1 MQYNANQALQ
11 DDEAVPHRL
20 LLVADPQLVDPH
32 TYPGRPWPLSS
43 LTVYYTDLYLRKSFS
58 LLLED
63 LKPDTTFFLG
73 DLFDGGREWST
84 PHGKKRVTYSEDKR
98 WRRYG
103 RKFWLK
109 EYYRFSRIFIDP
121 WIHSQPSR
129 RLSRQERKLITSLP
143 GNHDLGFGNG
153 IRLPVRQRFNAYFGD
168 GNRIDIIG
176 NHSVVS
182 LDTVSLSA
190 REQANADAQHPAASD
205 EKAMHTI
212 WQPTQ
217 DFLAEARTLKARA
230 TKREL
235 DCMFGKQ
242 ENDLHLH
249 NVQDIVDSRAHAETI
264 LNRGDTL
271 QLPTIVLSHVPLYRD
286 QGTPCGPLRE
296 RYPPSQGARQGSDG
310 KVKDDANAIRVA
322 GGFQYQNVLMPAISD
337 QIVEDVGNVEH
348 VFSGDDHDYCDVLH
362 RGYTSRSG
370 GVREITVKSMS
381 WAMGVRK
388 PGVLLVSLWNPV
400 DDQGVTIKNSK
411 TSGQSKAGKQANGTI
426 QTQLCLLPDQLSIFL
441 KYAWLLLAT
450 LFVSL
455 VEALVITLHVHESDY
470 MAKNQSSPNR
480 EQPDP
485 TAASASAWSTRQGDI
500 VRSETPVFTTSN
512 GLSSRMSGRSRA
524 SSTLRGYGI
533 PLLDGDDPQREKEA
547 SQSMMIP
554 RPENAKPFLGLLDLR
569 RLRGSRNMMRTWS
582 AFLYN
587 LKVISSVVLP
597 YYIWLIW
604 HS

>member
-1 MQYNANQALQ
+1 M
-11 DDEAVPHRL
+11 
-20 LLVADPQLVDPH
+20 
-32 TYPGRPWPLSS
+32 
-43 LTVYYTDLYLRKSFS
+43 
-58 LLLED
+58 
-63 LKPDTTFFLG
+63 
-73 DLFDGGREWST
+73 
-84 PHGKKRVTYSEDKR
+84 
-98 WRRYG
+98 
-103 RKFWLK
+103 K

-121 WIHSQPSR
+121 WISSQPSGR
-129 RLSRQERKLITSLP
+129 STRQERKLITSLP

-176 NHSVVS
+176 NHSIVS

-190 REQANADAQHPAASD
+190 RDQANADAQHPAASD
-205 EKAMHTI
+205 EKAMRSI

-217 DFLAEARTLKARA
+217 DFLAEARMLKARA

-235 DCMFGKQ
+235 DLMFGKH
-242 ENDLHLH
+242 ENGLHLH
-249 NVQDIVDSRAHAETI
+249 HVEDIDDPRAHAETI
-264 LNRGDTL
+264 LNGGNSL

-296 RYPPSQGARQGSDG
+296 RYPPSRDAQQGSDG
-310 KVKDDANAIRVA
+310 NIKDDANAIRVA

-337 QIVEDVGNVEH
+337 QIVEEVGNVEY

-362 RGYTSRSG
+362 RGYTSRRG

-400 DDQGVTIKNSK
+400 DDQGVAIKNSK
-411 TSGQSKAGKQANGTI
+411 TSGQTKAGKQANGTI

-441 KYAWLLLAT
+441 KYAWLLFAT
-450 LFVSL
+450 LVVSL
-455 VEALVITLHVHESDY
+455 VEAIYVTLRVRETDY
-470 MAKNQSSPNR
+470 AARDQLLPTG

-485 TAASASAWSTRQGDI
+485 TAASASAWSTKQGDV
-500 VRSETPVFTTSN
+500 VRSETPLFTAPN
-512 GLSSRMSGRSRA
+512 GLSSRISGRSRA

-533 PLLDGDDPQREKEA
+533 PSPGSDDSQRDKED

-554 RPENAKPFLGLLDLR
+554 RMENSKPSYGLLALR
-569 RLRGSRNMMRTWS
+569 RLQGGRNLMKTWS
-582 AFLYN
+582 VFLYN
-587 LKVISSVVLP
+587 LKVVSSVVLP